1 MAILDLGLSLSSA
14 GSESL
19 QGVRIYA
26 GGVDPD
32 DIFVK
37 FSTESGLDWQDTFDI
52 SCCTRAV
59 PRAGT
64 GISEDGYSQW
74 AEFVWSSVPASECH
88 PHQVPGNSRWW
99 WAIPLSAIGEYKNGS
114 TDPSAWGSIEG
125 ALFPKGYGFD
135 ERTQDAINLQVHVK
149 SHFVSGKQDA
159 NGATVSNLAEANS
172 LWVGYFPDYVLKGAK
187 KTGSGLVIEYTSP
200 GWERNDD
207 RFAVRGL
214 SQFGN
219 ILKAGNWYGNANGYS
234 MGAGSISIPFSWLTR
249 VPSEQQLRVDIRMN
263 ASFRDIEMEFGEL
276 VGTVSVIDKTS
287 CSTPTLKVV
296 SATQDMVQ
304 IQLGDAGDHPDRYV
318 VANCMISDDVVDTDA
333 ATVVNGGVYTISYPP
348 LGRDFEVAA
357 IGLYGADAISKVA
370 RVTVPAIDADGK
382 MLIAPIDT
390 GFDQVELRYDVSEDW
405 DFEQDMEVVKFS
417 GRPYESVAY
426 GFGGK
431 ARGTFKCS
439 IVEGESFGDAAQDVS
454 DFENLMFAR
463 TCILR
468 GPDGERRRVAV
479 ESVNPKWN
487 TTRTVRTISISVRQV
502 P

>member
-1 MAILDLGLSLSSA
+1 
-14 GSESL
+14 
-19 QGVRIYA
+19 
-26 GGVDPD
+26 
-32 DIFVK
+32 
-37 FSTESGLDWQDTFDI
+37 
-52 SCCTRAV
+52 
-59 PRAGT
+59 
-64 GISEDGYSQW
+64 
-74 AEFVWSSVPASECH
+74 
-88 PHQVPGNSRWW
+88 
-99 WAIPLSAIGEYKNGS
+99 
-114 TDPSAWGSIEG
+114 
-125 ALFPKGYGFD
+125 
-135 ERTQDAINLQVHVK
+135 
-149 SHFVSGKQDA
+149 
-159 NGATVSNLAEANS
+159 
-172 LWVGYFPDYVLKGAK
+172 
-187 KTGSGLVIEYTSP
+187 
-200 GWERNDD
+200 
-207 RFAVRGL
+207 
-214 SQFGN
+214 
-219 ILKAGNWYGNANGYS
+219 
-234 MGAGSISIPFSWLTR
+234 
-249 VPSEQQLRVDIRMN
+249 MN
-263 ASFRDIEMEFGEL
+263 ASFREIEMDFGEL

-287 CSTPTLKVV
+287 CSTPTLKVI

-318 VANCMISDDVVDTDA
+318 VANCTISDDVVDTDS

-431 ARGTFKCS
+431 ARGTLKCS
-439 IVEGESFGDAAQDVS
+439 IVEGESFGDLAQDVS